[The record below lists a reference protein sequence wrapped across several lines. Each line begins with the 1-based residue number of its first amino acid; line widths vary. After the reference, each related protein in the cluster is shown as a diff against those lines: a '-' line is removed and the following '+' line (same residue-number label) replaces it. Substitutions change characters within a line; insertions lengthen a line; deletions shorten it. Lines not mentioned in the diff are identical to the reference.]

1 MNRIRKNPRTNR
13 PSYLDMPVP
22 IRAVVDGQ
30 PIRVVN
36 VGIDGCGFEFGPCG
50 VGLLDIHE
58 LTDFEPLTLWLDAV
72 ERRARR
78 TRGRGKLP
86 YPIACEWRDD
96 GPDLVSLTAVGPD
109 GVWSGYDEAGEPVHV
124 RLAEVR
130 VAART
135 EEYLGEMRELTLVW
149 DEQWARRAGSCTR
162 G

>member
-1 MNRIRKNPRTNR
+1 MSKMRKELRTTG

-22 IRAVVDGQ
+22 IRAVVGGQ

-78 TRGRGKLP
+78 TRGRVKLP
-86 YPIACEWRDD
+86 YPIACECRDD
-96 GPDLVSLTAVGPD
+96 RPDLVSLTAVGPD

-130 VAART
+130 VEART
-135 EEYLGEMRELTLVW
+135 EEYLGEIRELTHVW
-149 DEQWARRAGSCTR
+149 DERWARRATPCTR
-162 G
+162 A